1 MKFLTLKRADGSTIR
16 LNPNMIVYISKSVN
30 DSYTTIA
37 LVNDTSITDIIGPPE
52 TIIEAI
58 EWVL

>member
-1 MKFLTLKRADGSTIR
+1 MKFLTLKRADGGTIR
-16 LNPNMIVYISKSVN
+16 LNPNMIVYINKSVN

-37 LVNDTSITDIIGPPE
+37 LVNGTSITDIIDPPE

-58 EWVL
+58 EWAL